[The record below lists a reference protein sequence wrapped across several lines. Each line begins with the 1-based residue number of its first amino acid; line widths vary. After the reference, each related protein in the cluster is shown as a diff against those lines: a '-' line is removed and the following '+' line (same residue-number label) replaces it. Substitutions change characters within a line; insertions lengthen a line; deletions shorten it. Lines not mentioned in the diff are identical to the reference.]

1 MNLQRDKA
9 ISVATGYRY
18 QWEPAQN
25 NHVLLYPEGMINL
38 NESAA
43 TILGKVDGE
52 ASTDDIINSLKID
65 FPGADLENDVIE
77 FLEIAIDRG
86 WINVG

>member
-1 MNLQRDKA
+1 MSLQRDKA
-9 ISVATGYRY
+9 ISIATGYRY

-43 TILGKVDGE
+43 TILGKINGERSVDE
-52 ASTDDIINSLKID
+52 IINSLKTD
-65 FPGADLENDVIE
+65 FPDADLEGDVIE
-77 FLEIAIDRG
+77 FLEIALTRG

>member
-1 MNLQRDKA
+1 MDRDKA
-9 ISVATGYRY
+9 INITTGYRY

-52 ASTDDIINSLKID
+52 LSADEVIDSLKID
-65 FPGADLENDVIE
+65 FPDTDLDDDVIE
-77 FLEIAIDRG
+77 FLEIALERG

>member
-1 MNLQRDKA
+1 MSLQRDKS
-9 ISVATGYRY
+9 INIATGYRY

-25 NHVLLYPEGMINL
+25 SHVLLYPEGMINL

-43 TILGKVDGE
+43 TILGKVDDQRS
-52 ASTDDIINSLKID
+52 ADDIISSLKID
-65 FPGADLENDVIE
+65 FPDADLENDVIE
-77 FLEIAIDRG
+77 FLEIAIERG

>member
-1 MNLQRDKA
+1 MSLQRD
-9 ISVATGYRY
+9 SVIKIATGFRY

-25 NHVLLYPEGMINL
+25 NHVLLYPEGMIKL

-52 ASTDDIINSLKID
+52 LSADGIINSLKID
-65 FPGADLENDVIE
+65 FPDADLEDDVIE

-86 WINVG
+86 WISVG

>member
-1 MNLQRDKA
+1 MSLQRDKVVNIA
-9 ISVATGYRY
+9 NGYRY

-43 TILGKVDGE
+43 TILGKVDG
-52 ASTDDIINSLKID
+52 ASSANDIIVSLKID
-65 FPGADLENDVIE
+65 FPDADLEADVIE
-77 FLEIAIDRG
+77 FLEIAIERG